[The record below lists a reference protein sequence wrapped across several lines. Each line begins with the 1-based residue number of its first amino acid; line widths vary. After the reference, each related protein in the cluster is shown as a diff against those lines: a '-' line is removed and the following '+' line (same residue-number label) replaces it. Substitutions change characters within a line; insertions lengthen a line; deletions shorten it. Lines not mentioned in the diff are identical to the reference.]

1 MKKPRESKSSG
12 KDRSSKRKRH
22 IYPKPDT
29 SPIKVRKTTPLD
41 GRLTVEVDS
50 NFVTMACF
58 YHPEELKE
66 WLIDHVK
73 SLLTVIF
80 RGADPGDS
88 EEKLRLQAEEA
99 YASPLQS
106 LDPELQE
113 LVIMY
118 GNFSYET
125 FTEMILS
132 KMYQLPDLLVEQ
144 IHYKIISMLADEGRI
159 PFKVTA
165 GTRRLWDD
173 LVNEMGKVLKEEW
186 LNLKPGPKAVTSK
199 EERAEML
206 TFYRVQLEICQSAKI
221 LYRQIY
227 NQGRRGDWRL
237 KIKER
242 HPELD
247 AVVIDN
253 IPDHKPSELAVLGT
267 GKHFKKIIGRDLRGA
282 EEVKRQLGIA
292 RKEAKD
298 NSHDQ

>member
-1 MKKPRESKSSG
+1 MKKTRESKSSG
-12 KDRSSKRKRH
+12 KDRSSKRKLR

-29 SPIKVRKTTPLD
+29 SPIRVRRTTSLD
-41 GRLTVEVDS
+41 GRIVVEVDS

-73 SLLTVIF
+73 SLLTVMF
-80 RGADPGDS
+80 KGTDPGDS
-88 EEKLRLQAEEA
+88 EENLRLQAEEA

-113 LVIMY
+113 LVVMY

-132 KMYQLPDLLVEQ
+132 KMHQLPDLLVEQ
-144 IHYKIISMLADEGRI
+144 IHYKIISMLAEEGRV
-159 PFKVTA
+159 PFKVKA
-165 GTRRLWDD
+165 GIRRLWDD

-186 LNLKPGPKAVTSK
+186 LNLKPGPKEFTSR

-206 TFYRVQLEICQSAKI
+206 AFYKAHLGICQSVKM

-227 NQGRRGDWRL
+227 SQGRSGDWRM
-237 KIKER
+237 KIKKR
-242 HPELD
+242 YPELD

-253 IPDHKPSELAVLGT
+253 IPDHKASELAILAT
-267 GKHFKKIIGRDLRGA
+267 GKHFKKIIGRDFKGA

-298 NSHDQ
+298 NPRG